1 MRPRRWIDDYEQ
13 YGDSNQGMNAPWE
26 DFDAQRDDCSLVG
39 GIVLTGTLQT
49 LIRSNT
55 IRDNAAPGVIISSGE
70 RNRVSSNSITTNAD
84 SGIVLL
90 NGANRSISPPTILAV
105 EQTEVRGVACRNCRV
120 EIFADPGGQGREFLG
135 AVDASSDD
143 GTFSFALSGSV
154 LATLQ
159 ITATSTDADGNTS
172 AFAVGIGVPV
182 PPPVYT
188 LHLPLVVR

>member
-1 MRPRRWIDDYEQ
+1 M
-13 YGDSNQGMNAPWE
+13 
-26 DFDAQRDDCSLVG
+26 
-39 GIVLTGTLQT
+39 LTGTLQT

-188 LHLPLVVR
+188 LHFPLVVH